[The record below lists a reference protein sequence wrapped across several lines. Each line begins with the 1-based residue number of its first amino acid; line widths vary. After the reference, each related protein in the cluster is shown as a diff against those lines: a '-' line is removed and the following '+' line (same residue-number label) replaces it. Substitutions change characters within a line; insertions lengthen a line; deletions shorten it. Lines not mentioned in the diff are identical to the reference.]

1 MYRELSP
8 VQLDRQVQRLV
19 MRPFV
24 LASSKDPSNSL
35 NRIAVRCWVP
45 SARSVTRLLRVGRR
59 MASSSSPIRSSP
71 REATD
76 AACVAFLRERGCLQP
91 DGGRCPRIPILRV
104 AGGPRTLRGYC
115 FQRGLPAAPSLPLA
129 LPPARCRS
137 GTRSEH
143 RHGRGESDFSR
154 LRLECGS
161 YGVHVDDRAKARK
174 ATSSTRSAPAV
185 SA

>member
-24 LASSKDPSNSL
+24 VASSKDPSNSL
-35 NRIAVRCWVP
+35 NGIAVRCWVP
-45 SARSVTRLLRVGRR
+45 SVQRDPACWELDVEWPRARVRSGAPRR
-59 MASSSSPIRSSP
+59 RPLTQLVSHSW
-71 REATD
+71 
-76 AACVAFLRERGCLQP
+76 RERGCLQP

-161 YGVHVDDRAKARK
+161 YRVHVDDRAKARK
-174 ATSSTRSAPAV
+174 TTSSTRSAPAV